1 MATVKSG
8 KVVIFGA
15 GGPVGAA
22 TTTALKG
29 HYTLRCTDAMSLDR
43 IVAEQRRQSAS
54 APLPELLEAPHERAV
69 VDVTDY
75 QQVRDACEGMD
86 AAINL
91 TVLRAGLDKAFAV
104 NTVGAYN
111 VARAAADAGLKRLI
125 HTGPFHTSM
134 SHSADYWQ
142 DHQVPDD
149 VPLHPGDDLY
159 ALSKYLGG
167 HITRVFAEER
177 GLEVLTFLFCG
188 LRPRQIQPGE
198 RGRGAGPFI
207 VSWEDSG
214 ESFLYGL
221 RAGDMPTPYEV
232 FFIAA
237 GTPERKFRVD
247 KARRLLGWEA
257 EDTFEELY
265 SMPTR

>member
-15 GGPVGAA
+15 GGPVGAV
-22 TTTALKG
+22 TTTALKD
-29 HYTLRCTDAMSLDR
+29 HYTLRCTDAMSIDR
-43 IVAEQRRQSAS
+43 IVAEERRQSDT

-91 TVLRAGLDKAFAV
+91 TVLRSELDKAFAV

-111 VARAAADAGLKRLI
+111 VAKAAADAGLKRLI
-125 HTGPFHTSM
+125 HTGPFHSRM
-134 SHSADYWQ
+134 SHPADYWQ
-142 DHQVPDD
+142 DHQIPDD

-167 HITRVFAEER
+167 HITRIFAEER
-177 GLEVLTFLFCG
+177 GLEVMTFLFCG
-188 LRPRQIQPGE
+188 FRPRQVQPGQ
-198 RGRGAGPFI
+198 RGSGGSAFT

-221 RAGDMPTPYEV
+221 RAGDMPTPYEA

-237 GTPERKFRVD
+237 ATPDRKYRVD
-247 KARRLLGWEA
+247 KAQRLLGWQA
-257 EDTFEELY
+257 ADTFEELY
-265 SMPTR
+265 LRPTD

>member
-1 MATVKSG
+1 MATVTSG

-22 TTTALKG
+22 TIESLKA
-29 HYTLRCTDAMSLDR
+29 HYTLRCTDAMPLDQ
-43 IVAEQRRQSAS
+43 IVGEERRQSEK
-54 APLPELLEAPHERAV
+54 APLPELLSAPHERTV

-75 QQVRDACEGMD
+75 EQVRAACEGMD
-86 AAINL
+86 AVINL
-91 TVLRAGLDKAFAV
+91 TVLRHVLDKAFAV

-111 VARAAADAGLKRLI
+111 VAKAAADAGVKRLI
-125 HTGPFHTSM
+125 HTGPFHTKM
-134 SHSADYWQ
+134 GHSADFWH
-142 DHQVPDD
+142 DHQVQDD

-177 GLEVLTFLFCG
+177 GLDVMTYLFCG
-188 LRPRQIQPGE
+188 FRPRHIEPSQ
-198 RGRGAGPFI
+198 RGNGVGPFS
-207 VSWEDSG
+207 VSWEDAG

-221 RAGDMPTPYEV
+221 RAGEMPTPYEV

-237 GTPERKFRVD
+237 ATPDRKYRVD
-247 KARRLLGWEA
+247 KAKRLLGWEA
-257 EDTFEELY
+257 RDNFEELY
-265 SMPTR
+265 LR